1 MSSYLDSLSNI
12 FNVDIYIYIL
22 ILRRKNH
29 IIVNIYAKGYM
40 LINKRVWTIVGNL
53 YNVYSTEP
61 ANQPTADQDNE
72 PIYPYQLLN
81 KKI

>member
-12 FNVDIYIYIL
+12 FNVDIYIYIN
-22 ILRRKNH
+22 IEKKKSHNW
-29 IIVNIYAKGYM
+29 NIYAKGYM